1 MMHTMMPIPPIHTA
15 MPFNFVLFWWMIGLM
30 VALFLLATILWVIG
44 SRRIAQRQSQIK
56 EAELQN
62 EVAPPFRSTSNHK
75 FTIPRRRSRSGGDFL
90 IRRRGRQRM
99 GRGDCV
105 SFSACLF

>member
-62 EVAPPFRSTSNHK
+62 EVAPPFPFDEQPQVHHPKEEVSL
-75 FTIPRRRSRSGGDFL
+75 RR
-90 IRRRGRQRM
+90 
-99 GRGDCV
+99 
-105 SFSACLF
+105 